1 MSVKQPDVI
10 DFVAR
15 DPKTGD
21 ALLVMVEVR
30 DWNSSPI
37 AAQQLD
43 TKLAAYSEFILSG
56 ALARQFPEAANRP
69 VRIQLDHFWPITDA
83 AGTKLR
89 EWAAKLAGIP
99 VSVWSNRRYWNP
111 LLKFFCTVA
120 ARFGGSRP
128 GLVRWL
134 PESNSR
140 LLLLTSARFAA
151 EFCDALLLAVPD
163 HRVQIMKD
171 LEIKVVDPTGRESGG
186 FLDNSYEHY
195 KSAPERKADIIQ
207 KYVAGLLE
215 TRTVVDCQIDT
226 TRIIPVIKDRAWIA
240 GIDAGMEARGKEKT
254 LENVHDIYNSELIV
268 MYAEDSPRNIRYLT
282 PSDLGALK
290 LAVADLR
297 RLSVENLKRL
307 LPEPEIRNLNGIYQV
322 TAGGN
327 YEASLLLLDSFWRS
341 EKMRVNGEI
350 VAAIPARDCLLVTG
364 SADAGGLAK
373 IARMAQ
379 GILAQAPYRISS
391 KLFVFRNG
399 AFEVFD
405 QRRDEVQ

>member
-151 EFCDALLLAVPD
+151 EFCDALRLAVPD
-163 HRVQIMKD
+163 HRVQIVKD
-171 LEIKVVDPTGRESGG
+171 LEIRVVDPAGRESGG
-186 FLDNSYEHY
+186 FLDNAYDHY
-195 KSAPERKADIIQ
+195 KSAPEHKADVIQ
-207 KYVAGLLE
+207 KYVAGVLE
-215 TRTVVDCQIDT
+215 TRTIVECQIDT
-226 TRIIPVIKDRAWIA
+226 SRIIPVMKDRAWIA
-240 GIDAGMEARGKEKT
+240 GISAGMEARRKEKS

-268 MYAEDSPRNIRYLT
+268 VYAEDSPRNIRYLT
-282 PSDLGALK
+282 RSDLGALN

-307 LPEPEIRNLNGIYQV
+307 LPEPEIRNLSGIYQI
-322 TAGGN
+322 TAGGD
-327 YEASLLLLDSFWRS
+327 YDASLLLLDSLWRP
-341 EKMRVNGEI
+341 EKIQVNGEI

-364 SADAGGLAK
+364 SADAGGLSK
-373 IARMAQ
+373 IARVAQ
-379 GILAQAPYRISS
+379 EILAQAPYRISS

-399 AFEVFD
+399 AFEAFD
-405 QRRDEVQ
+405 QRRDEDE